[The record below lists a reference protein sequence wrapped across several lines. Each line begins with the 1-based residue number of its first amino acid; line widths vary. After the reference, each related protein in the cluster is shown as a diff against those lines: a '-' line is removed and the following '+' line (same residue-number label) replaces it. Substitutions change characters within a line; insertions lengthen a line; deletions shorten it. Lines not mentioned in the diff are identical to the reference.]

1 MRLFF
6 MIILSLSLIQAQPT
20 VAQELRAVYAAWI
33 GTDDLYNSR
42 GQRLTEPWQILR
54 QDRANFHRFGIRQ
67 RGDEWDPIFH
77 AQAARDQF
85 ERLIR
90 AGRIEPRARRMIV
103 NGHAMVYVEVWGWGN
118 RLHSV
123 NVLVER

>member
-1 MRLFF
+1 MRL
-6 MIILSLSLIQAQPT
+6 ILALILSVAMAAPAAAQ
-20 VAQELRAVYAAWI
+20 QLLAVYAAYI
-33 GTDDLYNSR
+33 GRADLYNSQ
-42 GQRLTEPWQILR
+42 GQRLSEPWQILR

-67 RGDEWDPIFH
+67 FQDEWDPIFH
-77 AQAARDQF
+77 SMDARAQF

-90 AGRIEPRARRMIV
+90 AGRIAPSARRLILQ
-103 NGHAMVYVEVWGWGN
+103 GDAMVYVEVYGWGN